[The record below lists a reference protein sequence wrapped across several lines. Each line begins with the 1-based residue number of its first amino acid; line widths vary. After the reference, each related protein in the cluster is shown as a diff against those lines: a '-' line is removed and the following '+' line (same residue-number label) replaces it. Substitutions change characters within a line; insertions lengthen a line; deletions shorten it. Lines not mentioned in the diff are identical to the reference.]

1 MIEAFDVTMTTEP
14 AVKFSV
20 RLPESL
26 KRQLAEYAEKN
37 RMTQREV
44 IETALR
50 ALIEKPP
57 RKKRWWRR

>member
-1 MIEAFDVTMTTEP
+1 MIEALSVTVNEEP
-14 AVKFSV
+14 VAKFSV